1 MDYKYIE
8 QLLERYWNCE
18 TSLEEEQILRAFF
31 QQKELPAH
39 LLRYKSLFVYQE
51 VAKEEKL
58 GSDFDERILAEIERP
73 VVRAKRLTMH
83 SRFMPLFK
91 AAAVLALLFTV
102 GGVVKESLGSGS
114 AGVVYVYDQFE
125 NRATDPQVA
134 YEADTAR
141 VPVSKVVEK
150 PRIENT
156 KQ

>member
-102 GGVVKESLGSGS
+102 GVSSRNHWVAVRLVWFMCTTSLKIGQPTRKWRTRPIRQESPSIRWWK
-114 AGVVYVYDQFE
+114 
-125 NRATDPQVA
+125 N
-134 YEADTAR
+134 
-141 VPVSKVVEK
+141 PV
-150 PRIENT
+150 
-156 KQ
+156 